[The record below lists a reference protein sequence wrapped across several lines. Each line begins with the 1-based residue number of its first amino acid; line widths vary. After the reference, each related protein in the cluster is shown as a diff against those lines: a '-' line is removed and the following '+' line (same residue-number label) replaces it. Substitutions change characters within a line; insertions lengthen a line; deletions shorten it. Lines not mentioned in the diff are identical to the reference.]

1 MESPHVCK
9 GETQLRE
16 SAYLH
21 ICKNPSNFSSDRL
34 NRRLVPKIMKN
45 KVVIAILGSIFLS
58 LVLGCGF
65 LPFVGSSDGNSQGND
80 NKTLTD
86 HAVDTAIGEE
96 KIGIAECDEVVE
108 FFQRE
113 MNNADDDFVTK
124 AVKGTILN
132 KMKEQFKKSLE
143 ENKTDKAEMAKSC
156 KDFKAQLEKYKAEE
170 ANKQK

>member
-1 MESPHVCK
+1 
-9 GETQLRE
+9 
-16 SAYLH
+16 
-21 ICKNPSNFSSDRL
+21 
-34 NRRLVPKIMKN
+34 MKN
-45 KVVIAILGSIFLS
+45 KAVVAILGLVFLAT
-58 LVLGCGF
+58 VLGCGF
-65 LPFVGSSDGNSQGND
+65 LPFGGSSGDANSQGSD

-86 HAVDTAIGEE
+86 KAVDTAIGEE

-113 MNNADDDFVTK
+113 MNNPDDDFVTK

-143 ENKTDKAEMAKSC
+143 ENKTDKAELAKSC
-156 KDFKAQLEKYKAEE
+156 RDFKVQLEKYKAEE